1 MTIAATGGG
10 VRTLVAIA
18 VLITIGI
25 VPLAAQECRSDWQ
38 ACDHARVEHYIKQF
52 TKRTWR
58 GWLHGVWERSWI
70 YADHIGAALER
81 RGLPQEL
88 RLLPV
93 IESGYLPEAVSP
105 SGAVGIWQ
113 ITRLGASGYPLRM
126 DGGLDERRD
135 FWKATEVALDTLAT
149 NRERFGDWLLAIAA
163 YNAGPG
169 GVQRAIDRAGTRD
182 FWELRRSGALP
193 QQTAEFVPRFLAAV
207 RVFSEPERYG
217 LAELEPITWVRVGA
231 GGRADLRK
239 VAAHT
244 GMDLE
249 LLRTAN
255 AELGSVFTPNDARV
269 APAVIASGDT
279 RAADLNG
286 YWLKVPAEH
295 AERVRALL
303 EERTQLFDFTEHVI
317 RAGET
322 FWAIAKRYGSSVDLI
337 VGENPG
343 LHPERLRPGQTAVV
357 PLLGAAPVAT
367 TPVVGTPVSG
377 TSVEHRVRQGETF
390 WDLALRYGS
399 SVERIL
405 RGNPGVNPRRLRPGL
420 TVIVPLPGSV
430 PEVESPGA
438 APPWLAQAGSGA
450 VHVVE
455 HGDSLWDIARTHGVT
470 VEALAASNGRSPDDI
485 IKPGETLIV
494 QAGGTLS
501 SA

>member
-1 MTIAATGGG
+1 MSNAARGAG
-10 VRTLVAIA
+10 VRALVAIA
-18 VLITIGI
+18 VLMTTGI
-25 VPLAAQECRSDWQ
+25 VPLAAQECRSDWH

-70 YADHIGAALER
+70 YSDHIGAAIER

-93 IESGYLPEAVSP
+93 IESGYLPDAVSP

-113 ITRLGASGYPLRM
+113 ITRLGASGYPLQM
-126 DGGLDERRD
+126 DGRLDERRD

-193 QQTAEFVPRFLAAV
+193 EQTAEFVPRFLAAV

-217 LAELEPITWVRVGA
+217 LPEIQPITWVRVGA

-239 VAAHT
+239 LAAHT
-244 GMDLE
+244 GMDLD
-249 LLRTAN
+249 LLRIAN

-269 APAVIASGDT
+269 EPAVIESSDT

-286 YWLKVPAEH
+286 YWLKVPADH
-295 AERVRALL
+295 AEQVRALL
-303 EERTQLFDFTEHVI
+303 EERTQLFDFIEHVI

-322 FWAIAKRYGSSVDLI
+322 FWALAKRYGSSVDLI
-337 VGENPG
+337 VDENPG
-343 LHPERLRPGQTAVV
+343 LHPQRLRPGQTAVV
-357 PLLGAAPVAT
+357 PLLAATPVAV
-367 TPVVGTPVSG
+367 PSG
-377 TSVEHRVRQGETF
+377 ATVEHRVRPGETL
-390 WDLALRYGS
+390 WVLALRYGS

-405 RGNPGVNPRRLRPGL
+405 GENPGVNPRRLRPGL
-420 TVIVPLPGSV
+420 TVIIPLPGSV
-430 PEVESPGA
+430 PDVDSPGVG
-438 APPWLAQAGSGA
+438 PPWMAQAGSGA

>member
-1 MTIAATGGG
+1 MINAATGGG

-18 VLITIGI
+18 VLITIGT
-25 VPLAAQECRSDWQ
+25 VPLAAQECRSDWE
-38 ACDHARVEHYIKQF
+38 ACDHPRVEHYIKQF
-52 TKRTWR
+52 TKRTWQ

-70 YADHIGAALER
+70 YADHIGAALDR

-93 IESGYLPEAVSP
+93 IESAYRPDAVSS

-126 DGGLDERRD
+126 GDGFDERRD

-149 NRERFGDWLLAIAA
+149 NYQRFHDWLLAIAA

-169 GVQRAIDRAGTRD
+169 GVQRAIDRAGTTD

-193 QQTAEFVPRFLAAV
+193 RQTAEFVPRFLAAV

-217 LAELEPITWVRVGA
+217 LPDLEPITWVRVGA

-239 VAAHT
+239 LAAHT
-244 GMDLE
+244 GVDLN

-255 AELGSVFTPNDARV
+255 AELGSVFTPSDARV
-269 APAVIASGDT
+269 EPAVIASNDA
-279 RAADLNG
+279 RAADLRG

-295 AERVRALL
+295 AEQARALL
-303 EERTQLFDFTEHVI
+303 EERTQLFDFIEHVI

-322 FWAIAKRYGSSVDLI
+322 FWDMAKRYGSSVELI
-337 VGENPG
+337 VDENPD
-343 LHPERLRPGQTAVV
+343 LH
-357 PLLGAAPVAT
+357 
-367 TPVVGTPVSG
+367 
-377 TSVEHRVRQGETF
+377 
-390 WDLALRYGS
+390 
-399 SVERIL
+399 
-405 RGNPGVNPRRLRPGL
+405 PRRLRL
-420 TVIVPLPGSV
+420 SQTVIIPLLA
-430 PEVESPGA
+430 GA
-438 APPWLAQAGSGA
+438 PIVQPQPLTMEWFAQSGSGA
-450 VHVVE
+450 VHEVE
-455 HGDSLWDIARTHGVT
+455 YGDSLWGIARTHGVT

-485 IKPGETLIV
+485 IKPGETLMV
-494 QAGGTLS
+494 QAGSTLS

>member
-1 MTIAATGGG
+1 MSNAARGAG
-10 VRTLVAIA
+10 VRALVAIA
-18 VLITIGI
+18 VLMTTGI
-25 VPLAAQECRSDWQ
+25 VPLAAQDCRSEWQ

-52 TKRTWR
+52 TKRNWR

-70 YADHIGAALER
+70 YSDHIGAAIER

-93 IESGYLPEAVSP
+93 IESGYLPDAVSP

-113 ITRLGASGYPLRM
+113 ITRLGASGYPLQM
-126 DGGLDERRD
+126 DGRLDERRD

-193 QQTAEFVPRFLAAV
+193 EQTAEFVPRFLAAV

-217 LAELEPITWVRVGA
+217 LPELEPITWVRVGA

-239 VAAHT
+239 LAAHT
-244 GMDLE
+244 GMDLD

-269 APAVIASGDT
+269 EPAVIASSDT

-286 YWLKVPAEH
+286 YWLKVPADH
-295 AERVRALL
+295 AEQVRALL
-303 EERTQLFDFTEHVI
+303 EQRTQLFDFIEHVI

-322 FWAIAKRYGSSVDLI
+322 FWALAKRYGSSVDLI
-337 VGENPG
+337 VDENPG
-343 LHPERLRPGQTAVV
+343 LHPQRLRPGQTAVV
-357 PLLGAAPVAT
+357 PLLAVTPVAV
-367 TPVVGTPVSG
+367 PSG
-377 TSVEHRVRQGETF
+377 ATVEHRVRPGETL
-390 WDLALRYGS
+390 WVLALRYGS

-405 RGNPGVNPRRLRPGL
+405 RENPGVNPRRLRPGL
-420 TVIVPLPGSV
+420 TVIIPLPGSV
-430 PEVESPGA
+430 PDVDRRRASRT
-438 APPWLAQAGSGA
+438 PWMAQAGSGA

>member
-1 MTIAATGGG
+1 MSNATGAG
-10 VRTLVAIA
+10 VRALVAIA
-18 VLITIGI
+18 VLMTTGI

-70 YADHIGAALER
+70 YSDHIGAAIER

-93 IESGYLPEAVSP
+93 IESGYLPDAVSP

-113 ITRLGASGYPLRM
+113 ITRLGASGYPLQM
-126 DGGLDERRD
+126 DGRLDERRD

-193 QQTAEFVPRFLAAV
+193 EQTAEFVPRFLAAV

-217 LAELEPITWVRVGA
+217 LPELEPITWVRVGA

-239 VAAHT
+239 LAAHT
-244 GMDLE
+244 GMDLD

-269 APAVIASGDT
+269 EPAVIASGDM

-286 YWLKVPAEH
+286 YWLKVPADH
-295 AERVRALL
+295 AEQVRALL
-303 EERTQLFDFTEHVI
+303 EERTQLFDFIEHVI

-322 FWAIAKRYGSSVDLI
+322 FWALAKRYGSSVDLI
-337 VGENPG
+337 VDENPG
-343 LHPERLRPGQTAVV
+343 LHPQRLRPGQTAVV
-357 PLLGAAPVAT
+357 PLLAAIPVAV
-367 TPVVGTPVSG
+367 PSG
-377 TSVEHRVRQGETF
+377 ATVEHRVRPGETL
-390 WDLALRYGS
+390 WVLALRYGS

-405 RGNPGVNPRRLRPGL
+405 GKNPGVNPRRLRPGL
-420 TVIVPLPGSV
+420 NVIIPLPGSA
-430 PEVESPGA
+430 PDVESPGVG
-438 APPWLAQAGSGA
+438 PPWMAQAGSGA

-455 HGDSLWDIARTHGVT
+455 HGDSLWDIARAHGVT
-470 VEALAASNGRSPDDI
+470 VEALAASNGRSPNDI

>member
-10 VRTLVAIA
+10 MRTLVAIA

-38 ACDHARVEHYIKQF
+38 ACDQARVEHYIKQF

-337 VGENPG
+337 VGETPG
-343 LHPERLRPGQTAVV
+343 LHPQRLRPGQTAVV

-367 TPVVGTPVSG
+367 TPVVGT
-377 TSVEHRVRQGETF
+377 SVEHRVRPGETF

-430 PEVESPGA
+430 PDVESPGA
-438 APPWLAQAGSGA
+438 APPWLVQAGSGA

-455 HGDSLWDIARTHGVT
+455 HGESLWGIARTHGVT
-470 VEALAASNGRSPDDI
+470 VEALAASNGRSPDDV

>member
-1 MTIAATGGG
+1 MTIAVTGGG

-244 GMDLE
+244 GMDLA

-255 AELGSVFTPNDARV
+255 AELGSVFTPNDDRV
-269 APAVIASGDT
+269 APAVIASGDIG
-279 RAADLNG
+279 AADLNG

-303 EERTQLFDFTEHVI
+303 EERTQLFDFIEHVI

-343 LHPERLRPGQTAVV
+343 LHPQRLRPGQTAVV
-357 PLLGAAPVAT
+357 PLLAAVPGS
-367 TPVVGTPVSG
+367 GTPVSG
-377 TSVEHRVRQGETF
+377 TAVEHRVRPGETF

-399 SVERIL
+399 SVEWIL
-405 RGNPGVNPRRLRPGL
+405 RENPGVNPRRLRPGL

-494 QAGGTLS
+494 QAGGTLP

>member
-1 MTIAATGGG
+1 MSNAARGAG

-18 VLITIGI
+18 VLTTIGI

-52 TKRTWR
+52 TKQTWR

-70 YADHIGAALER
+70 YSDHIGAAIER

-93 IESGYLPEAVSP
+93 IESGYLPDAVSP

-113 ITRLGASGYPLRM
+113 ITRLGASGYPLQM
-126 DGGLDERRD
+126 DGRLDERRD

-193 QQTAEFVPRFLAAV
+193 EQTAEFVPRFLAAV

-217 LAELEPITWVRVGA
+217 LPELEPITWVRVGA

-239 VAAHT
+239 LAAHT
-244 GMDLE
+244 GMDLD

-255 AELGSVFTPNDARV
+255 AELGSAFTPSDAFV
-269 APAVIASGDT
+269 DSAVIASSDT

-295 AERVRALL
+295 ADQVRALL
-303 EERTQLFDFTEHVI
+303 TERTRLFDFIEHVI

-322 FWAIAKRYGSSVDLI
+322 FWAIAERYGSSVALLVD
-337 VGENPG
+337 ENPD
-343 LHPERLRPGQTAVV
+343 LNPQRLRPGQTAVV
-357 PLLGAAPVAT
+357 PLLAGA
-367 TPVVGTPVSG
+367 PVSG
-377 TSVEHRVRQGETF
+377 PGAAGPSGATVEHRVRPGETL
-390 WDLALRYGS
+390 WDLALRHGS

-405 RGNPGVNPRRLRPGL
+405 RENPGVNPRRLRPGL
-420 TVIVPLPGSV
+420 TVIIPLPGSV
-430 PEVESPGA
+430 PDPPSPGVA
-438 APPWLAQAGSGA
+438 HPWMAQAGSGA

-455 HGDSLWDIARTHGVT
+455 HGDSLWGIARTHGVT
-470 VEALAASNGRSPDDI
+470 VEALAASNGRSPDDV

-494 QAGGTLS
+494 QAGGTLP

>member
-1 MTIAATGGG
+1 MSNAARGAG

-18 VLITIGI
+18 VLMTIGV

-38 ACDHARVEHYIKQF
+38 ACDHVRVEHYIKQF
-52 TKRTWR
+52 TKQTWR

-70 YADHIGAALER
+70 YSDHIGAALER

-93 IESGYLPEAVSP
+93 IESGYLPDAVSP

-113 ITRLGASGYPLRM
+113 ITRLGASGYPLQM
-126 DGGLDERRD
+126 DGRLDERRD

-217 LAELEPITWVRVGA
+217 LPELEPITWVRVGA

-239 VAAHT
+239 LAAHT
-244 GMDLE
+244 GMDLD

-255 AELGSVFTPNDARV
+255 AELGSVFTPSDAFV
-269 APAVIASGDT
+269 DPAVIASSDT

-295 AERVRALL
+295 AEQVRALL
-303 EERTQLFDFTEHVI
+303 TERTRLFDFIEHVI

-322 FWAIAKRYGSSVDLI
+322 FWAIAERYGSSVALLVD
-337 VGENPG
+337 ENPD
-343 LHPERLRPGQTAVV
+343 LHPQRLRPGQTAVV
-357 PLLGAAPVAT
+357 PLLAGA
-367 TPVVGTPVSG
+367 PVSG
-377 TSVEHRVRQGETF
+377 PAAAGPSGVTVEHRVRPGETF

-405 RGNPGVNPRRLRPGL
+405 RENPGVNPRRLRPGL
-420 TVIVPLPGSV
+420 TVIIPLPGSV
-430 PEVESPGA
+430 PDGPSPGVA
-438 APPWLAQAGSGA
+438 HPWMAQAGSGA

-455 HGDSLWDIARTHGVT
+455 NGDSLWGIARTHGVT

>member
-1 MTIAATGGG
+1 MINAAKGGG

-58 GWLHGVWERSWI
+58 GWLHGVWERSWM
-70 YADHIGAALER
+70 YADHIDAAIER
-81 RGLPQEL
+81 RGLPEEL

-93 IESGYLPEAVSP
+93 IESGYRPDAVSP

-126 DGGLDERRD
+126 DGRLEERRD

-169 GVQRAIDRAGTRD
+169 GVQRAINRAGTRD
-182 FWELRRSGALP
+182 FWELRRLGALP
-193 QQTAEFVPRFLAAV
+193 RQTAEFVPRFLAAV

-217 LAELEPITWVRVGA
+217 LPELEPITWVRVGA

-239 VAAHT
+239 LAAHT
-244 GMDLE
+244 GVDLN
-249 LLRTAN
+249 LLRIAN
-255 AELGSVFTPNDARV
+255 AELGSMFTPSDARV
-269 APAVIASGDT
+269 EPAVVASSDT
-279 RAADLNG
+279 RAAELHG

-295 AERVRALL
+295 AEQVRALL
-303 EERTQLFDFTEHVI
+303 EERTQLFDFIEHVI
-317 RAGET
+317 GPGET
-322 FWAIAKRYGSSVDLI
+322 FWDMAKRYGSSVDWI
-337 VGENPG
+337 VEENPG
-343 LHPERLRPGQTAVV
+343 LHPRRLRRGQTVV
-357 PLLGAAPVAT
+357 IPLLAGNPL
-367 TPVVGTPVSG
+367 PGTPV
-377 TSVEHRVRQGETF
+377 
-390 WDLALRYGS
+390 
-399 SVERIL
+399 
-405 RGNPGVNPRRLRPGL
+405 
-420 TVIVPLPGSV
+420 
-430 PEVESPGA
+430 A
-438 APPWLAQAGSGA
+438 APKPPELEWVAQLGSAA

-455 HGDSLWDIARTHGVT
+455 HGDSLWGIARTHGVT
-470 VEALAASNGRSPDDI
+470 VEALAASNGRSPDDV
-485 IKPGETLIV
+485 IKPGDILMV
-494 QAGGTLS
+494 QAGSTLS

>member
-1 MTIAATGGG
+1 
-10 VRTLVAIA
+10 
-18 VLITIGI
+18 
-25 VPLAAQECRSDWQ
+25 
-38 ACDHARVEHYIKQF
+38 
-52 TKRTWR
+52 
-58 GWLHGVWERSWI
+58 
-70 YADHIGAALER
+70 
-81 RGLPQEL
+81 
-88 RLLPV
+88 
-93 IESGYLPEAVSP
+93 
-105 SGAVGIWQ
+105 
-113 ITRLGASGYPLRM
+113 M
-126 DGGLDERRD
+126 DGRLDERRD

-217 LAELEPITWVRVGA
+217 LPELEPITWVRVGA

-255 AELGSVFTPNDARV
+255 AELGSVFTPSEARV
-269 APAVIASGDT
+269 EPAVIASSDT

-286 YWLKVPAEH
+286 YWLKVPAQH
-295 AERVRALL
+295 ADQVRALL
-303 EERTQLFDFTEHVI
+303 QERTQLFDFIEHVI

-322 FWAIAKRYGSSVDLI
+322 FWALAKRYGSSVELI
-337 VGENPG
+337 VDENPG
-343 LHPERLRPGQTAVV
+343 LHPQRLRPGQTAVV
-357 PLLGAAPVAT
+357 PLLTATPVAA
-367 TPVVGTPVSG
+367 TPAALPSG
-377 TSVEHRVRQGETF
+377 ATVEHRVRRGETL

-405 RGNPGVNPRRLRPGL
+405 GRESGREPAAAAAGPDRDHPAARFRPGRG
-420 TVIVPLPGSV
+420 P
-430 PEVESPGA
+430 SPGA
-438 APPWLAQAGSGA
+438 AHPWMAQAGSGA

-470 VEALAASNGRSPDDI
+470 VEALAASNGRSPNDI

>member
-1 MTIAATGGG
+1 MINAVKGCRALALG
-10 VRTLVAIA
+10 AIA
-18 VLITIGI
+18 VLITVG
-25 VPLAAQECRSDWQ
+25 VSPLAAQECRSDWET
-38 ACDHARVEHYIKQF
+38 CDHARVEHYIKQF

-93 IESGYLPEAVSP
+93 VESAYREDAVSP
-105 SGAVGIWQ
+105 QGAVGLWQ
-113 ITRLGASGYPLRM
+113 ITRVGASGYPLRM
-126 DGGLDERRD
+126 GGPIDERRD

-149 NRERFGDWLLAIAA
+149 NHDRFGDWLLAIAA

-169 GVQRAIDRAGTRD
+169 GVQRAINRAGTTD

-193 QQTAEFVPRFLAAV
+193 RETAEFVPRFLAAV
-207 RVFSEPERYG
+207 RVFAQPERYG
-217 LAELEPITWVRVGA
+217 LSEMEPITWVRVGA

-239 VAAHT
+239 LAAHT
-244 GMDLE
+244 GVDLN

-255 AELGSVFTPNDARV
+255 AELGSVFTPSDARV
-269 APAVIASGDT
+269 EPAVIASNDA
-279 RAADLNG
+279 RAADLRG

-295 AERVRALL
+295 AEQARALL
-303 EERTQLFDFTEHVI
+303 EERTQLFDFIEHVI

-322 FWAIAKRYGSSVDLI
+322 FWDMAKRYGSSVVLI
-337 VGENPG
+337 VDENPD
-343 LHPERLRPGQTAVV
+343 LH
-357 PLLGAAPVAT
+357 
-367 TPVVGTPVSG
+367 
-377 TSVEHRVRQGETF
+377 
-390 WDLALRYGS
+390 
-399 SVERIL
+399 
-405 RGNPGVNPRRLRPGL
+405 PRRLRLGQ
-420 TVIVPLPGSV
+420 TVIIPLLAGTPVP
-430 PEVESPGA
+430 
-438 APPWLAQAGSGA
+438 APQFPDTAWIARLGSGA

-455 HGDSLWDIARTHGVT
+455 SGDSLWGIARTHGVT

-485 IKPGETLIV
+485 IKPGDILMV

>member
-1 MTIAATGGG
+1 MSNAARGVG
-10 VRTLVAIA
+10 VRALVAIA
-18 VLITIGI
+18 VLMTTGI

-70 YADHIGAALER
+70 YSDHIGAAIER

-93 IESGYLPEAVSP
+93 IESGYLPDAVSP

-113 ITRLGASGYPLRM
+113 ITRLGASGYPLQM
-126 DGGLDERRD
+126 DGRLDERRD

-217 LAELEPITWVRVGA
+217 LPELEPITWVRVGA

-255 AELGSVFTPNDARV
+255 AELGSVFTPSEARV
-269 APAVIASGDT
+269 EPAVIASSDT

-286 YWLKVPAEH
+286 YWLKVPAQH
-295 AERVRALL
+295 ADQVRSLL
-303 EERTQLFDFTEHVI
+303 QERTQLFDFIEHVI

-322 FWAIAKRYGSSVDLI
+322 FWALAKRYGSSVELI
-337 VGENPG
+337 VDENPG
-343 LHPERLRPGQTAVV
+343 LHPQRLRPGQTAVV
-357 PLLGAAPVAT
+357 PLLTGPVAA
-367 TPVVGTPVSG
+367 TPAALPSG
-377 TSVEHRVRQGETF
+377 ATVEHRVRRGETL

-405 RGNPGVNPRRLRPGL
+405 GRNPGVNPRRLRPGL
-420 TVIVPLPGSV
+420 TVIIPLPGSV
-430 PEVESPGA
+430 PDVESPGA
-438 APPWLAQAGSGA
+438 AHPWMAQAGSGA

-470 VEALAASNGRSPDDI
+470 VEALAASNGRSPNDI

-494 QAGGTLS
+494 QAGGILS

>member
-1 MTIAATGGG
+1 MINAATGGG

-18 VLITIGI
+18 VLITIGT
-25 VPLAAQECRSDWQ
+25 VPLAAQECRSDWET
-38 ACDHARVEHYIKQF
+38 CDHARVEHYIKQF

-93 IESGYLPEAVSP
+93 VESAYREDAVSP
-105 SGAVGIWQ
+105 QGAVGLWQ
-113 ITRLGASGYPLRM
+113 ITRVGASGYPLRM
-126 DGGLDERRD
+126 GGPIDERRD

-149 NRERFGDWLLAIAA
+149 NHDRFGDWLLAIAA

-169 GVQRAIDRAGTRD
+169 GVQRAINRAGTTD

-193 QQTAEFVPRFLAAV
+193 RETAEFVPRFLAAV
-207 RVFSEPERYG
+207 RVFAQPERYG
-217 LAELEPITWVRVGA
+217 LSEMEPITWVRVGA

-239 VAAHT
+239 LAAHT
-244 GMDLE
+244 GVDLN

-255 AELGSVFTPNDARV
+255 AELGSVFTPSDARV
-269 APAVIASGDT
+269 EPAVIASNDA
-279 RAADLNG
+279 RAADLRG

-295 AERVRALL
+295 AEQARALL
-303 EERTQLFDFTEHVI
+303 EERTQLFDFIEHVI

-322 FWAIAKRYGSSVDLI
+322 FWDMAKRYGSSVVLI
-337 VGENPG
+337 VDENPD
-343 LHPERLRPGQTAVV
+343 LH
-357 PLLGAAPVAT
+357 
-367 TPVVGTPVSG
+367 
-377 TSVEHRVRQGETF
+377 
-390 WDLALRYGS
+390 
-399 SVERIL
+399 
-405 RGNPGVNPRRLRPGL
+405 PRRLRLGQ
-420 TVIVPLPGSV
+420 TVIIPLLAGTPVP
-430 PEVESPGA
+430 
-438 APPWLAQAGSGA
+438 APQFPDTAWIARLGSGA

-455 HGDSLWDIARTHGVT
+455 SGDSLWGIARTHGVT

-485 IKPGETLIV
+485 IKPGDILMV